1 MDLRSC
7 VRSMGNTSRHR
18 AWSIGHRVIW
28 DLGLRISDF
37 ISQQMTAQRSDLMTA
52 KPYDVK
58 LDLSEA
64 LFTSP
69 LCLVP

>member
-1 MDLRSC
+1 MEHRGRSETGETGGRARRGQ
-7 VRSMGNTSRHR
+7 RSEVG
-18 AWSIGHRVIW
+18 GQ

-37 ISQQMTAQRSDLMTA
+37 ISQQMTAQRSDLTTA

-64 LFTSP
+64 LVTSP